1 MRGNRTAAVAAIAA
15 ARSRSRSARAG
26 AATTAAAS
34 SGAVK
39 GQTIEYWASNQGAT
53 IDQDKQVIKEAAARF
68 KKESGVTV
76 KFKVIPWSDLWN
88 NITTAT
94 TSGKGPDVLNIG
106 NTWSASLQAT
116 GAFMPFN
123 GDTLKT
129 IGGKDKFLQTSYS
142 ASGAPGK
149 TPTSVP
155 LYGLS
160 YALFYNKK
168 LFKDA
173 EPPAAEDVVGVRRHG
188 EEADEGHERR
198 RQARPVGLR
207 DGGRRASPRTRT
219 SRSSSGAR
227 TAVSCSTA
235 TSRRSTPTRSSRA
248 SATT

>member
-1 MRGNRTAAVAAIAA
+1 MQASRRGMRTAVAAAVAAVALAIGVAA
-15 ARSRSRSARAG
+15 CG
-26 AATTAAAS
+26 S
-34 SGAVK
+34 SDSGSSNGSVK

-53 IDQDKQVIKEAAARF
+53 IDQDNQVISDAIARF
-68 KKESGVTV
+68 KKQSGVTV

-116 GAFMPFN
+116 GAFMPFD
-123 GDTLKT
+123 GDTLKE
-129 IGGKDKFLQTSYS
+129 IGGKDKFVQTSYS

-168 LFKDA
+168 LFKEA
-173 EPPAAEDVVGVRRHG
+173 GLAAAQDVV
-188 EEADEGHERR
+188 
-198 RQARPVGLR
+198 
-207 DGGRRASPRTRT
+207 
-219 SRSSSGAR
+219 
-227 TAVSCSTA
+227 
-235 TSRRSTPTRSSRA
+235 
-248 SATT
+248 